1 VIVITLG
8 VVLVLVGVVSWAVED
23 VYGSGT
29 NFLVAVDPDGSATV
43 YDDGDSGRVVVFEG
57 TEEQAREYMEE
68 RRGRGKSFV
77 LPGAVVGA
85 GVALIAWGIFG
96 RRRKGKT

>member
-57 TEEQAREYMEE
+57 TEEQAREYMGGAARPGEE
-68 RRGRGKSFV
+68 LRPARGGRGGGR
-77 LPGAVVGA
+77 GAHRLGYLRSTA
-85 GVALIAWGIFG
+85 
-96 RRRKGKT
+96 KG